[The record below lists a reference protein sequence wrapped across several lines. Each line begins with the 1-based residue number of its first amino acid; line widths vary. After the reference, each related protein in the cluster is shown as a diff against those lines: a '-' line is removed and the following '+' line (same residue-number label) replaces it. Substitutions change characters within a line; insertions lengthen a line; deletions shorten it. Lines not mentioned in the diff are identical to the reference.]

1 MTGRMLLKRL
11 TVMNDECRI
20 KDDEWKKAG
29 ARRRDIRHS
38 ESFPLLAL
46 ASLVVLAGCKTFPAI
61 PLTTPKPLEVNLNMR
76 LDVYQY
82 RGDEPQNTEVVK
94 TIDEATQRQ
103 RNRMEEIQTI
113 KNNRFIGEDHR
124 GLLQLRE
131 VPAGDW
137 GAYVKRTIDAENED
151 RTLLMRNQAKETNK
165 SLNEIQNEQWKLRV
179 EKAFKGEWIEVPG
192 ASSGSYK
199 WVKADGPTD
208 KANDPTDIAP
218 LPVVEKKDAKPT
230 SPPKP

>member
-1 MTGRMLLKRL
+1 
-11 TVMNDECRI
+11 MNDESAAKNHDSSI
-20 KDDEWKKAG
+20 TD
-29 ARRRDIRHS
+29 ARQWDIRHW
-38 ESFPLLAL
+38 ESIPLLAL
-46 ASLVVLAGCKTFPAI
+46 ASMIALSGCKTFPAI

-82 RGDEPQNTEVVK
+82 RGDEPQNKEVVK
-94 TIDEATQRQ
+94 TIDEATHRQ

-151 RTLLMRNQAKETNK
+151 RTLLMRHQAKETNK
-165 SLNEIQNEQWKLRV
+165 SLNEIQTEQWKQRI

-192 ASSGSYK
+192 ANSGSYK

-208 KANDPTDIAP
+208 KAKVDDPAAIAP
-218 LPVVEKKDAKPT
+218 LPVTEKKEAKRP
-230 SPPKP
+230 SLPKP